1 MRHNHSA
8 FFGLG
13 DFASRKAST
22 FSGAIAHDIANLGVF
37 WPSPFVSPALDR
49 RESEWRRQWRQPR
62 RKREQ
67 NSRFCGHNG
76 LRFFADCAAKKWP
89 LRGNATQRK
98 QAGSS
103 NIANFLS
110 MYSR

>member
-1 MRHNHSA
+1 MARAWSG
-8 FFGLG
+8 FQ
-13 DFASRKAST
+13 SRGRT
-22 FSGAIAHDIANLGVF
+22 
-37 WPSPFVSPALDR
+37 
-49 RESEWRRQWRQPR
+49 Q
-62 RKREQ
+62 REQ
-67 NSRFCGHNG
+67 SSRFSGHNG